1 MLKKFT
7 LIIFVLSLTLGF
19 ISSCG
24 DDDNPSSPAAKDPK
38 INSLSK
44 VASKVL
50 EQVTILGEG
59 FGASQG
65 TSYVTINN
73 IKAEMH
79 TKWTDTEIIFQIPT
93 NASSGA
99 VVVHVGDKVSNGIN
113 YTIIQDN
120 DDTPFLQSLS
130 KDTVEIDE
138 ILNIT
143 GGNFGTSKGDA
154 VLSFN
159 GINTSDFISWS
170 NTLIS
175 VKVPQGC
182 SSGKLTLTKS
192 GKTSN
197 FLNYVIK
204 VYYPPVIESF
214 NKDEIEKG
222 DILIIKGKNFAG
234 KNTYARLNSLSL
246 SGVQSWTD
254 TEIRVVVPN
263 EASDGNVIVYA
274 NGQASNAKYLKVKD
288 ASSQTPII
296 NSIDKKVFKTGV
308 SLKISGSNF
317 GITQSASFVSF
328 GSEKATTYSNW
339 TDTEI
344 TVIVPDNAKTG
355 SLTVTVGG
363 KTSNAVT
370 YTIQETNDIIPTILV
385 KGGTFKMGTND
396 ASSFD
401 AYPQHNVSLSDF
413 YMGITEVTQAQW
425 KTVMSSASNPSRYK
439 NDNAPVEQVNFYQT
453 IDFCNKLSLMEDLTP
468 CYTIDNSQSPA
479 KIVCNFNANGFRLP
493 TEAEWEY
500 ACKAGTDS
508 EYGFNGDFNQ
518 YVVCAENQDFN
529 PKEAKSRKANLFGIY
544 DMHGNVAEWVWDWY
558 QSDYYSSSPSSNPSG
573 PDSGEL
579 KIFRGGSYQNG
590 IDYCIAT
597 LRTAVSPTDYNFYV
611 GFRVVRKK

>member
-7 LIIFVLSLTLGF
+7 LIIFVLSLALGF

-50 EQVTILGEG
+50 EQVTIFGEG

-79 TKWTDTEIIFQIPT
+79 PKWTDTEIIFQIPT

-120 DDTPFLQSLS
+120 DETPFLQTLS
-130 KDTVEIDE
+130 KDTIEIDE
-138 ILNIT
+138 VLTIF
-143 GGNFGTSKGDA
+143 GGNFGSSKGDA

-159 GINTSDFISWS
+159 GVNTSDFLSWS
-170 NTLIS
+170 NTEIS
-175 VKVPQGC
+175 VKVPQGS

-234 KNTYARLNSLSL
+234 KNTYVRLNSLSL
-246 SGVQSWTD
+246 SGVQSWSD
-254 TEIRVVVPN
+254 TEIRVVIPN
-263 EASDGNVIVYA
+263 EATEGNVIVYA
-274 NGQASNAKYLKVKD
+274 NGQTSNSKYLKVKE
-288 ASSQTPII
+288 ASSQAPII

-308 SLKISGSNF
+308 PLKITGSNF
-317 GITQSASFVSF
+317 GITQAASFVSF
-328 GSEKATTYSNW
+328 GTEKAVTYSNW
-339 TDTEI
+339 ANTEI

-355 SLTVTVGG
+355 SLTVTVAG
-363 KTSNAVT
+363 KTSNAVA
-370 YTIQETNDIIPTILV
+370 YTIQIDNDIIPTVAI
-385 KGGTFKMGTND
+385 KGGTFKMGTSD
-396 ASSFD
+396 QSSFD
-401 AYPQHNVSLSDF
+401 AYPQHNVTVSDF
-413 YMGITEVTQAQW
+413 YMAETEVTQAQW
-425 KTVMSSASNPSRYK
+425 KVVMSSTSNPSQYK
-439 NDNAPVEQVNFYQT
+439 NDKAPVEQVEFHRAAE
-453 IDFCNKLSLMEDLTP
+453 FCNKLSQMEGLTP
-468 CYTIDNSQSPA
+468 CYTIDKSQTPV
-479 KIVCNFNANGFRLP
+479 KVTCDFNANGFRLP

-500 ACKAGTDS
+500 ACRAGSTT
-508 EYGFNGDFNQ
+508 EYGFSGDFNQ

-529 PKEAKSRKANLFGIY
+529 PKEVKSKKPNAFGLY

-558 QSDYYSSSPSSNPSG
+558 QSDYYSNSPSNNPTG
-573 PDSGEL
+573 PNSGEL
-579 KIFRGGSYQNG
+579 KVIRGGSYQNG
-590 IDYCIAT
+590 IDNCTAT
-597 LRTAVSPTDYNFYV
+597 IRTSIPPIEYNFYV